1 MPVTLRSGRRVLGDI
16 VNRRACPDG
25 DGKLG
30 KKAVRARPRFA
41 FRRAPNVTRLTI
53 ILCRAQKLSHGPEDG
68 HAPEAEDM
76 ETWVRVDPR
85 SAPPLARPTECLARA
100 RAPPARAADRCER
113 GGARV

>member
-1 MPVTLRSGRRVLGDI
+1 MNLRSGRRVLGDI
-16 VNRRACPDG
+16 LNRGRACPDG

-53 ILCRAQKLSHGPEDG
+53 ILCRAQKLSHDPEDG
-68 HAPEAEDM
+68 HGPEAEDM

-85 SAPPLARPTECLARA
+85 SRARPLARPTDGAVSS
-100 RAPPARAADRCER
+100 RAPARSRSPSL
-113 GGARV
+113 